1 MNEGNLNASFITRRQ
16 QHPKEEKEL
25 KYIKL
30 SEQMSSVS
38 ANDNNKAKLL
48 QERQEKLAKWKRQKA
63 LRDEQKKK
71 HTNTGNSPG
80 FSTESQQKFQESKNH
95 KRKNDQTDSASKK
108 AVKSEKNRST
118 KKISFDESDE
128 EGSMQKI
135 QLFKPIHNDAVGVK
149 TSETKDDIDPLEKY
163 MQSLSGNDNRNSV
176 PHSINLMDIDDNDV
190 PSDGKE
196 ISSDEN
202 EEEFKYARI
211 AKMKSKKQVK
221 EVHYKRNELES
232 FRKDFYS
239 QLQQPFL
246 NEDEINELRLNLGN
260 IKVRGDGCPLPIT
273 RWSQLGLTSN
283 ITNVLVKDLKFQNPT
298 SIQSQAIPA
307 IMCGRDVI
315 GISKT
320 GSGKTISYVLPLI
333 RHIKAQRH
341 LAEDESGP
349 LGLILAPTRELAI
362 QINEEV
368 TKFTAKDQSI
378 NSVCCT
384 GGSELKEQIR
394 KLKKGIEIVV
404 ATPGRF
410 IDLLT
415 LNTGKLLSTRRI
427 TFVIMDE
434 ADRLFDMGFE
444 PQITQIMKTIRPDKQ
459 CVLFSATFPNKL
471 RNFAMR
477 VLHRPLNIT
486 VNSKSL
492 VNENVTQKFDI
503 ASSDEEKFNKLL
515 KILEEHE
522 KSSNGIPME
531 RDWNDSDYR
540 DEKALIFVSSQ
551 QICDL
556 LHIKLENE
564 GYTIYSIH
572 AGKQYQERLDNLENF
587 KKTPNS
593 ILLCTEVLSRGLNVP
608 EVSLVIIY
616 NAVKTF
622 AQYVHTTGRTARGTH
637 TGIAVTLLLNEEI
650 PSAFIL
656 SKAIRD
662 KELETHDPK
671 LVSRLRSMNE
681 EFEQGMQNGKFK
693 VSQGFGGKGLD
704 NLASKREERQT
715 QEKRYYENDEN
726 PQLDNGTNSK
736 NIRESSPPTQITQ
749 IQIPKL
755 RYQISNHTSPEGDA
769 IFIAKVNVNDLP
781 QMVRWEVTKN
791 TTLIFVKNETGCS
804 ITSKGKYYPE
814 GQGPESD
821 RDEPK
826 LYLLIESNNEKD
838 INLCIDL
845 LEGKVKEGIRR
856 VGIQSIK
863 DTKY

>member
-1 MNEGNLNASFITRRQ
+1 
-16 QHPKEEKEL
+16 
-25 KYIKL
+25 
-30 SEQMSSVS
+30 MSSVS

-48 QERQEKLAKWKRQKA
+48 QERREKLAKWKKQKA

-71 HTNTGNSPG
+71 HTNTENS
-80 FSTESQQKFQESKNH
+80 SERLAESKQGLQESKND
-95 KRKNDQTDSASKK
+95 KRKNDHIDSTHRK
-108 AVKSEKNRST
+108 AVKSSKNKT
-118 KKISFDESDE
+118 KKKISFDESDE
-128 EGSMQKI
+128 EGSTQGV
-135 QLFKPIHNDAVGVK
+135 QLYKPINNDATGVK
-149 TSETKDDIDPLEKY
+149 DSEAKDDVDPLEKY
-163 MQSLSGNDNRNSV
+163 MQSLSSNDDGNSV
-176 PHSINLMDIDDNDV
+176 PHSMNLMDADDNDV
-190 PSDGKE
+190 PSDERGV
-196 ISSDEN
+196 SSDED
-202 EEEFKYARI
+202 EEGFRFAKI
-211 AKMKSKKQVK
+211 AKMKSKKQVRGI
-221 EVHYKRNELES
+221 HYKRNELEL

-239 QLQQPFL
+239 QLQQPSL
-246 NEDEINELRLNLGN
+246 SDNEINELRLNLGN

-273 RWSQLGLTSN
+273 RWSQLGLTSD
-283 ITNVLVKDLKFQNPT
+283 IASVLVKDLKFQNPT

-341 LAEDESGP
+341 LANDESGP
-349 LGLILAPTRELAI
+349 LGLVLAPTRELAI

-415 LNTGKLLSTRRI
+415 LNTGRLLSTRRV

-477 VLHRPLNIT
+477 VLNRPLSIT
-486 VNSKSL
+486 INSKSL

-503 ASSDEEKFNKLL
+503 AHSDEEKFSKLL

-522 KSSNGIPME
+522 KSSNGILMQQ
-531 RDWNDSDYR
+531 DWNDSENE

-587 KKTPNS
+587 KRTPNS

-608 EVSLVIIY
+608 EVSLVVIY

-637 TGIAVTLLLNEEI
+637 TGVAMTLLLDDEI
-650 PSAFIL
+650 SGAFIIN
-656 SKAIRD
+656 KAIRD
-662 KELETHDPK
+662 KELEMHDPR
-671 LVSRLRSMNE
+671 LVNQLQSMSH
-681 EFEQGMQNGKFK
+681 EFEKGMKTGRFK
-693 VSQGFGGKGLD
+693 ISQGFGGKGLD
-704 NLASKREERQT
+704 NLESKREEKQS
-715 QEKRYYENDEN
+715 QEKKYYENGEKSS
-726 PQLDNGTNSK
+726 LDNEPNAK
-736 NIRESSPPTQITQ
+736 NTKDSSPATQ

-755 RYQISNHTSPEGDA
+755 RYNVSNHISPESDA
-769 IFIAKVNVNDLP
+769 VFIAKVNVNDLP

-791 TTLIFVKNETGCS
+791 TTLMFVKNETGCS

-814 GQGPESD
+814 GQGPKSD

-826 LYLLIESNNEKD
+826 LYLLIESGSEKD
-838 INLCIDL
+838 IKLCIDL
-845 LEGKVKEGIRR
+845 LEGKAKEGIRR

>member
-1 MNEGNLNASFITRRQ
+1 
-16 QHPKEEKEL
+16 
-25 KYIKL
+25 
-30 SEQMSSVS
+30 MSSVS
-38 ANDNNKAKLL
+38 ANDNNNAKLL
-48 QERQEKLAKWKRQKA
+48 QERREKLAKWKKQKA

-71 HTNTGNSPG
+71 HTNTENS
-80 FSTESQQKFQESKNH
+80 SEKLTESQQELQQSKKK
-95 KRKNDQTDSASKK
+95 KRKNDQADSTFRKT
-108 AVKSEKNRST
+108 VKSSKNRST

-128 EGSMQKI
+128 EGSTQGI
-135 QLFKPIHNDAVGVK
+135 ELFKPMNNDVVDVNN
-149 TSETKDDIDPLEKY
+149 SEAKDDVDPLEKY
-163 MQSLSGNDNRNSV
+163 IQSLSSNDDGNLVPPSV
-176 PHSINLMDIDDNDV
+176 NLMDADDNEV
-190 PSDGKE
+190 PSDEKE
-196 ISSDEN
+196 MSSDED
-202 EEEFKYARI
+202 EEGFKFAKI

-221 EVHYKRNELES
+221 EIRYERNELES

-239 QLQQPFL
+239 QLPQAL
-246 NEDEINELRLNLGN
+246 LSDNEISELRLNLGN

-273 RWSQLGLTSN
+273 RWSQLGLTSD
-283 ITNVLVKDLKFQNPT
+283 ITSVLINDLKFENPT
-298 SIQSQAIPA
+298 SIQAQAIPA

-320 GSGKTISYVLPLI
+320 GSGKTISYLLPLI

-341 LAEDESGP
+341 LASDESGP
-349 LGLILAPTRELAI
+349 LGLVLAPTRELAI

-368 TKFTAKDQSI
+368 TKFTAKDKSV

-477 VLHRPLNIT
+477 VLHRPLSIT
-486 VNSKSL
+486 INSKSL
-492 VNENVTQKFDI
+492 VNENVTQRFDI
-503 ASSDEEKFNKLL
+503 ANSDEEKFNTLL
-515 KILEEHE
+515 RILEKHE
-522 KSSNGIPME
+522 ESSNGVPMQQ
-531 RDWNDSDYR
+531 DWNDSENK
-540 DEKALIFVSSQ
+540 DEKAIIFVSSQ

-572 AGKQYQERLDNLENF
+572 AGKPYQERLNNLENF
-587 KKTPNS
+587 KSTPNS

-608 EVSLVIIY
+608 EVSLVLIY

-637 TGIAVTLLLNEEI
+637 TGVAMTLLLNDEI
-650 PSAFIL
+650 AGAFIL
-656 SKAIRD
+656 NKAIRD
-662 KELETHDPK
+662 KELEEHDPRIVK
-671 LVSRLRSMNE
+671 QLKSMSQ
-681 EFEQGMQNGKFK
+681 EFEKGMQSGKFK

-704 NLASKREERQT
+704 NLESKREERQS
-715 QEKRYYENDEN
+715 QEKKYYENDEKL
-726 PQLDNGTNSK
+726 PLDNEPNVK
-736 NIRESSPPTQITQ
+736 NTKDASSSTQ
-749 IQIPKL
+749 IQVPKL
-755 RYQISNHTSPEGDA
+755 RYRVLNHISPEGDTV
-769 IFIAKVNVNDLP
+769 FIANVNVNDLP
-781 QMVRWEVTKN
+781 QIVRWEVTKN
-791 TTLIFVKNETGCS
+791 TTLMFVKNETGCS
-804 ITSKGKYYPE
+804 ITNKGKYYPE
-814 GQGPESD
+814 GQGPKSD

-826 LYLLIESNNEKD
+826 LYLLIESDNEKD
-838 INLCIDL
+838 IKLCIDL
-845 LEGKVKEGIRR
+845 LEGKAKEGVRK

>member
-1 MNEGNLNASFITRRQ
+1 
-16 QHPKEEKEL
+16 
-25 KYIKL
+25 
-30 SEQMSSVS
+30 MSSVS
-38 ANDNNKAKLL
+38 ANDNSKAKLL
-48 QERQEKLAKWKRQKA
+48 EERREKLAKWKKQKA

-71 HTNTGNSPG
+71 HTNAENRLEKLA
-80 FSTESQQKFQESKNH
+80 ESQKKLEESRNN
-95 KRKNDQTDSASKK
+95 KRKNEQIDRRDKK
-108 AVKSEKNRST
+108 SVKTSKNRNR
-118 KKISFDESDE
+118 KKISFDDSDGE
-128 EGSMQKI
+128 DSTGGLE
-135 QLFKPIHNDAVGVK
+135 LFKPSND
-149 TSETKDDIDPLEKY
+149 SEIRINDVEAKSEVDPLEKY
-163 MQSLSGNDNRNSV
+163 MQSLSNDNAGNSA
-176 PHSINLMDIDDNDV
+176 SYSLNSLMDADENDV
-190 PSDGKE
+190 TVDE
-196 ISSDEN
+196 QEMSSDED
-202 EEEFKYARI
+202 EEGFRFAKI

-221 EVHYKRNELES
+221 EIHYKKHELEL

-239 QLQQPFL
+239 QLQQPSL
-246 NEDEINELRLNLGN
+246 SNNEVNELRLNLGN
-260 IKVRGDGCPLPIT
+260 IKVKGDGCPLPIT
-273 RWSQLGLTSN
+273 RWSQLGLTSD
-283 ITNVLVKDLKFQNPT
+283 ITSILVQELKFQSPT

-333 RHIKAQRH
+333 RHIKAQRP
-341 LAEDESGP
+341 LENDETGP

-368 TKFTAKDQSI
+368 TRFTRKDRSVS
-378 NSVCCT
+378 SVCCT
-384 GGSELKEQIR
+384 GGSELKDQIR
-394 KLKKGIEIVV
+394 KLKKGVEILV
-404 ATPGRF
+404 ATPGRL

-415 LNTGKLLSTRRI
+415 LNTGRLLNTRRI

-477 VLHRPLNIT
+477 VLHRPLSIT
-486 VNSKSL
+486 INSKTL
-492 VNENVTQKFDI
+492 VNENVTQKFHI
-503 ASSDEEKFNKLL
+503 ANSDDEKFAELL
-515 KILEEHE
+515 KILEDHE
-522 KSSNGIPME
+522 RPLNRVSVQK
-531 RDWNDSDYR
+531 DWNVSENQ

-572 AGKQYQERLDNLENF
+572 AGKPYKERLENLENF
-587 KKTPNS
+587 KSTPNS

-608 EVSLVIIY
+608 EVSLVVIY

-622 AQYVHTTGRTARGTH
+622 AQYVHTTGRTARGSH
-637 TGIAVTLLLNEEI
+637 TGIAITLLLNDEI

-656 SKAIRD
+656 NKAIRD
-662 KELETHDPK
+662 KELEAHDSQ
-671 LVSRLRSMNE
+671 LVNQLQLMSQ
-681 EFEQGMQNGKFK
+681 EFEKGMQTGKFK

-704 NLASKREERQT
+704 NLESEREERQS
-715 QEKRYYENDEN
+715 QEKKYYENN
-726 PQLDNGTNSK
+726 GKLTLDNEPNTKSIK
-736 NIRESSPPTQITQ
+736 KSSPSSQ
-749 IQIPKL
+749 IQVPKL
-755 RYQISNHTSPEGDA
+755 DCQISKHVSPENDL
-769 IFIAKVNVNDLP
+769 IFIAKVNVNNLP

-791 TTLIFVKNETGCS
+791 TTLMFIKNETGCS

-814 GQGPESD
+814 GQGPRSD

-826 LYLLIESNNEKD
+826 LYLLIESGNEKD
-838 INLCIDL
+838 IKLCVDL
-845 LEGKVKEGIRR
+845 LEDKAKEGTRR